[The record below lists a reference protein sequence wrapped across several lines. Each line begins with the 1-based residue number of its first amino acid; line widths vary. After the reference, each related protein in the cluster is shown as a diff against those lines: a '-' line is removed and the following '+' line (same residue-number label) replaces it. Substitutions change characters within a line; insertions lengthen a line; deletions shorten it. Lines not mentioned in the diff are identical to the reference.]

1 MIREREIWEA
11 GLHCIRDASYVPIG
25 MTSIDRNCMSLDS
38 PTHPSS
44 VNADPYDLDRLAH
57 ELALRESTN
66 DNNDQVHD
74 LPAFVPLSHD
84 NPYLSAEI
92 FNVQEFLLSR
102 SYTSLPDLRTE
113 LRDYHAK
120 LKEELV
126 QLINDE
132 YEAFIS
138 LSTDLKDEGSRLEE
152 IKEPLAFIRAQVEV
166 GFIEKMSGVFTACSL
181 PKGVESHV
189 TRCARRDTRKAG
201 KEDSSTR
208 RKGG

>member
-1 MIREREIWEA
+1 MRKKLRI
-11 GLHCIRDASYVPIG
+11 
-25 MTSIDRNCMSLDS
+25 MSLDS

-44 VNADPYDLDRLAH
+44 ANADPYDLDRLAH
-57 ELALRESTN
+57 ELALRESTH
-66 DNNDQVHD
+66 DRNDQVHE
-74 LPAFVPLSHD
+74 LPAFIPLSHD
-84 NPYLSAEI
+84 NPYLSAET

-152 IKEPLAFIRAQVEV
+152 IKEPLALIRAQVEV
-166 GFIEKMSGVFTACSL
+166 GFIEKRLTYLRLTTHFSFS
-181 PKGVESHV
+181 KGVESHV

-201 KEDSSTR
+201 KEDSSPR

>member
-1 MIREREIWEA
+1 MRNA
-11 GLHCIRDASYVPIG
+11 YSYI
-25 MTSIDRNCMSLDS
+25 IMSLDS
-38 PTHPSS
+38 PAHPSS
-44 VNADPYDLDRLAH
+44 ATADPYDLDRLAH
-57 ELALRESTN
+57 ELALRESAN
-66 DNNDQVHD
+66 DDNHQVYD

-92 FNVQEFLLSR
+92 FDVQDFLLSR

-138 LSTDLKDEGSRLEE
+138 LSTDLKDEGSRLET
-152 IKEPLAFIRAQVEV
+152 IREPLASIRAQVQASLIHKV
-166 GFIEKMSGVFTACSL
+166 SDFTAYL
-181 PKGVESHV
+181 FFKGIERRIASC
-189 TRCARRDTRKAG
+189 TRRYTGKAR
-201 KEDSSTR
+201 KEGSSPR
-208 RKGG
+208 RKGC